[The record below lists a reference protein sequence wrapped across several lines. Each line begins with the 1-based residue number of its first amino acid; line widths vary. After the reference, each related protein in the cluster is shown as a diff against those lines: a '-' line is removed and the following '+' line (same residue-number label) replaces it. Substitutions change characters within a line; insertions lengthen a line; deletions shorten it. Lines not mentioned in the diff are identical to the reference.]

1 MLCWLHQLQFLLRE
15 LSPYDFLSF
24 PLLTPLAFSFSSS
37 SFFVRFSSTIR
48 LLRFRGFEDN
58 VSRRRI
64 NVLPAFIHFR
74 LIYDCQIS
82 FRNLNEESYNIFKL
96 MQMGSNIFFPLSF
109 SLSHLLHFSIILNYI
124 KFHVMD
130 KFD

>member
-1 MLCWLHQLQFLLRE
+1 MTSFP
-15 LSPYDFLSF
+15 SLSF
-24 PLLTPLAFSFSSS
+24 PSLPFPGPPLPSPSPPSPS

-82 FRNLNEESYNIFKL
+82 SQNLNEESYNIFKL